1 MVQNQEQ
8 PVGKITFSI
17 LIALSLSHCLNDLLQ
32 SVLSASYPL
41 FKDDLGLSF
50 AQIGLITLVYQLSAS
65 VFQPITGIFFDKHPV
80 AWSLPIGMSFTLIG
94 LINLAFSDNLYWILA
109 SVFLIGIGSSV
120 LHPEASRIT
129 FLASG
134 GKRGLAQSLFQVG
147 GNFGGSLGPLLV
159 ALLVAP
165 YGRQHLIVFA
175 FVALAAIGV
184 MYPICKWYRSYLNRM
199 KEQTVSIRKPVH
211 LPLPMD
217 KTALSIG
224 ILLILIFSKYIY
236 MASLT
241 SYYTFYLIHKFNV
254 SVQDSQL
261 YLFIFLV
268 ATAIG
273 VMYPICKWY
282 KSYLNRMKAQTVSVR
297 KPVHLPLPMDKT
309 ALSIAILLILIF
321 SKYIYMASLT
331 SYYTFYLIHKFNV
344 SVQDSQLYLFIFLV
358 ATAIG
363 TLIGGPVGDRI
374 GRKYVIWASILGAA
388 PFSLLMPHANLL
400 WTIILSFCVG
410 LMLSSAFPAI
420 LLYAQELLPTK
431 LGLISGLFFGFAF
444 GVAGVASAV
453 LGNLADKTSIEYVY
467 NICAYMPL
475 LGLVTFFL
483 PNLKKKKIE

>member
-32 SVLSASYPL
+32 SVVSAAYPL

-65 VFQPITGIFFDKHPV
+65 VFQPITGIIFDKYPI
-80 AWSLPIGMSFTLIG
+80 AWSLPIGMSFTMVG
-94 LINLAFSDNLYWILA
+94 LTSLAFSDNLPWILL

-165 YGRQHLIVFA
+165 Y
-175 FVALAAIGV
+175 LAAIGV
-184 MYPICKWYRSYLNRM
+184 MSPICKWYKSYLNRM
-199 KEQTVSIRKPVH
+199 KAQIVSLRKPVH

-217 KTALSIG
+217 KTAITIG

-254 SVQDSQL
+254 TVQE
-261 YLFIFLV
+261 
-268 ATAIG
+268 
-273 VMYPICKWY
+273 
-282 KSYLNRMKAQTVSVR
+282 
-297 KPVHLPLPMDKT
+297 
-309 ALSIAILLILIF
+309 
-321 SKYIYMASLT
+321 
-331 SYYTFYLIHKFNV
+331 
-344 SVQDSQLYLFIFLV
+344 SQLYLFIFLV

-363 TLIGGPVGDRI
+363 TLIGGPIGDRV

-388 PFSLLMPHANLL
+388 PFALLMPHANLT
-400 WTIILSFCVG
+400 WTIVLSFCVG

-431 LGLISGLFFGFAF
+431 LGLVSGLFFGFAF

-467 NICAYMPL
+467 NVCAYMPL

-483 PNLKKKKIE
+483 PNLKKQKAA